1 MGGSG
6 KRGVQIDFNQD
17 ESGGNAKSK
26 KDAFN
31 NKQENKGGVCPWE
44 SIVLL
49 FPLLP
54 FGRATTAGGRRA
66 IAQDF
71 SDG

>member
-1 MGGSG
+1 MNQGGM
-6 KRGVQIDFNQD
+6 QNP
-17 ESGGNAKSK
+17 K
-26 KDAFN
+26 KMHSTTN
-31 NKQENKGGVCPWE
+31 TKTRGGVCPWE
-44 SIVLL
+44 GIVLL